1 MSRSRQRRLRGER
14 GMSMVTGLVLMF
26 SFTAGAVIWLAR
38 DVNRTVSNRSA
49 AQSIAFQA
57 ARSGAQQVVVGA
69 LRDGVEDDVVVIDL
83 PRATQAARETA
94 DVLFEEY
101 EVDGVVVSVR
111 QVDSD
116 GVEVEVRI
124 DDPAGDVIGVASA
137 RAEAGS

>member
-1 MSRSRQRRLRGER
+1 
-14 GMSMVTGLVLMF
+14 MSMVTGLVLMF

-57 ARSGAQQVVVGA
+57 ARSGAQQVVVGV

-101 EVDGVVVSVR
+101 EVDGVVVAVR
-111 QVDSD
+111 PVDSD

-124 DDPAGDVIGVASA
+124 DDPAGDVTGVASA

>member
-1 MSRSRQRRLRGER
+1 
-14 GMSMVTGLVLMF
+14 MSMVTGLVLMF

-69 LRDGVEDDVVVIDL
+69 LRDGAEEEVVVIDF

-101 EVDGVVVSVR
+101 EVDGVVVAVR
-111 QVDSD
+111 PVDSD

-124 DDPAGDVIGVASA
+124 DDPAGDVTGVASA
-137 RAEAGS
+137 RAEAGP

>member
-1 MSRSRQRRLRGER
+1 MNAPRRRRLRGDR

-57 ARSGAQQVVVGA
+57 ARSGAQQIVVGSI
-69 LRDGVEDDVVVIDL
+69 RDGVDDDVVVIDL
-83 PRATQAARETA
+83 PRATVAARETA
-94 DVLFEEY
+94 TLLFGEY
-101 EVDGVVVSVR
+101 EVDGVVVAVR
-111 QVDSD
+111 MVDSD

-124 DDPAGDVIGVASA
+124 DDPAGDVTGVASA
-137 RAEAGS
+137 RAEPGP

>member
-1 MSRSRQRRLRGER
+1 VNERRQRRFRGDR

-57 ARSGAQQVVVGA
+57 ARSGAQQVVVGD
-69 LRDGVEDDVVVIDL
+69 LRDGIDAGAVVIDL
-83 PRATQAARETA
+83 PRATEAARDTA
-94 DVLFEEY
+94 TLLFEEY
-101 EVDGVVVSVR
+101 EVDGVVVAVR
-111 QVDSD
+111 PVDSD

-124 DDPAGDVIGVASA
+124 DDPAGDVTGIASA
-137 RAEAGS
+137 RAEPGS

>member
-1 MSRSRQRRLRGER
+1 MSASRQRRLRGDR

-57 ARSGAQQVVVGA
+57 ARSGAQQVVVGE
-69 LRDGVEDDVVVIDL
+69 LRDGMEEAVVIDL

-94 DVLFEEY
+94 DLLFEEY
-101 EVDGVVVSVR
+101 EVDGVVVAVR
-111 QVDSD
+111 PVDSD

>member
-1 MSRSRQRRLRGER
+1 
-14 GMSMVTGLVLMF
+14 MVTGLVLMF